1 LRGGL
6 TRIFCQPTYRSEWR
20 LSMNIFIAQ
29 LAALFIGLEL
39 GGAIAWS
46 WV

>member
-1 LRGGL
+1 
-6 TRIFCQPTYRSEWR
+6 
-20 LSMNIFIAQ
+20 MNIFITQ

>member
-1 LRGGL
+1 
-6 TRIFCQPTYRSEWR
+6 
-20 LSMNIFIAQ
+20 MNIFIAQ

-39 GGAIAWS
+39 GGVIAWS